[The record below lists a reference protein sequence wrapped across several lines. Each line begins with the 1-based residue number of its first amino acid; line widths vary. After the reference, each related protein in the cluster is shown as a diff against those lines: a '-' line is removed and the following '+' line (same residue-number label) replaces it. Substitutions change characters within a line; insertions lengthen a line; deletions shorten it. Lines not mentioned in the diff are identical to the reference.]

1 MGEILSNVV
10 PFEPRQASPAIGEAD
25 FEVRP
30 VRAVYTVK
38 EVAAMLSLSV
48 SSAYTLVRAGQIPA
62 ERLGRRWVVPRSRFH
77 AWLDGAAGGLSATG
91 TDSPRGG
98 W

>member
-10 PFEPRQASPAIGEAD
+10 PFELRQAGPWMGEAAS
-25 FEVRP
+25 EVKP
-30 VRAVYTVK
+30 VCAVYMVK

-48 SSAYTLVRAGQIPA
+48 SSAYALVRAGQISA

>member
-1 MGEILSNVV
+1 MSIVV
-10 PFEPRQASPAIGEAD
+10 PFAPRQAGPRAGEVAPD
-25 FEVRP
+25 DCPPQP

-48 SSAYTLVRAGQIPA
+48 SSAYALVRAGQIPA

-77 AWLDGAAGGLSATG
+77 AWLDGAPGQLSATG
-91 TDSPRGG
+91 TDAPRGG

>member
-1 MGEILSNVV
+1 LSNVV
-10 PFEPRQASPAIGEAD
+10 PFEPRQPGPRAGEVVFGD
-25 FEVRP
+25 SP

-48 SSAYTLVRAGQIPA
+48 GSAYTLVRSGQIPA

-77 AWLDGAAGGLSATG
+77 AWLDGAAGGLPATG

-98 W
+98 R

>member
-1 MGEILSNVV
+1 MSNVV
-10 PFEPRQASPAIGEAD
+10 PFAPRQAGPRAGEVVPEDDPA
-25 FEVRP
+25 RP

-38 EVAAMLSLSV
+38 EVAVMLSLSV
-48 SSAYTLVRAGQIPA
+48 SSAYTLVRSGQIPA

-77 AWLDGAAGGLSATG
+77 AWLDGESGGLSATG

>member
-1 MGEILSNVV
+1 MSIVV
-10 PFEPRQASPAIGEAD
+10 PFAPRQSGLRADEAHP
-25 FEVRP
+25 RP

-48 SSAYTLVRAGQIPA
+48 SSAYALVRAGQIPA

-77 AWLDGAAGGLSATG
+77 AWLDGASDDLAATG
-91 TDSPRGG
+91 TDAPRGG
-98 W
+98 R

>member
-1 MGEILSNVV
+1 MSIVV
-10 PFEPRQASPAIGEAD
+10 PFAPRQSPRAGEVTPD
-25 FEVRP
+25 DHSPRP

-38 EVAAMLSLSV
+38 EVAVMLSLSV
-48 SSAYTLVRAGQIPA
+48 SSAYTLVRSGQIPA
-62 ERLGRRWVVPRSRFH
+62 ERLGRRWVVSRSRFH
-77 AWLDGAAGGLSATG
+77 AWLDGSSGDLAATG

>member
-1 MGEILSNVV
+1 MSNVV
-10 PFEPRQASPAIGEAD
+10 PFELRQAGPRVGEVDSEA
-25 FEVRP
+25 RP

-48 SSAYTLVRAGQIPA
+48 SSAYTLVRSGQIPA

-77 AWLDGAAGGLSATG
+77 AWLDGPAGGLSATG